1 MSYGFKITFGEGNEP
16 LGADLMEAIAEVR
29 IEQDLSKPTK
39 FAIRFEDD
47 LCDGKPKALSSPS
60 LKPGGMIAV
69 LVPEELDPKKANK
82 SLICL
87 VRGPITKQKSSAV
100 LGGPGSWL
108 EVHGEDRRIEMDR
121 ESKTATWTGK
131 ASEIVDAIFS
141 THKFQTDVKSS
152 DAVEFTEGAKTL
164 NQSSADLKVVED
176 LGRQLGYEFWLTYKV
191 SSQGKAYKIDE
202 TANFKPSP
210 DFSSSGG
217 GGGLLGA
224 AAGALAGAA
233 AAMGIDQLLG
243 KPAKTLKLSIADKDC
258 SNLSAFDLDV
268 DVERA
273 TAAMLDGIDDKSG
286 DADDN
291 EAKDD
296 QPKVDPK
303 AKDDVKKFQSGATR
317 TIKAT
322 GAGSAADRASEAKA
336 MVADDGW
343 FITATASASAYK
355 LPGVVQPHE
364 IVSVEGTGFAH
375 NGKYQVS
382 KVLHVINGW
391 GHLMDMTLRRNALPG
406 NLNA

>member
-1 MSYGFKITFGEGNEP
+1 MSYGFMVTFGESNDP
-16 LGADLMEAIAEVR
+16 LAADLMEAIAEVR

-39 FAIRFEDD
+39 FGIRFEDD
-47 LCDGKPKALSSPS
+47 LCDGKPKVLSAPA
-60 LKPGGMIAV
+60 LKPGGMISV
-69 LVPEELDPKKANK
+69 LVPEEIDPKKSNK
-82 SLICL
+82 ALICL
-87 VRGPITKQKSSAV
+87 VRGPITKLKSSAV

-108 EVHGEDRRIEMDR
+108 EVHGEDRRVEMSR
-121 ESKTATWTGK
+121 ETKNAVWTGK
-131 ASEIVDAIFS
+131 APEIADAIFS
-141 THKFQTDVKSS
+141 DYKFQSDVKSS

-164 NQSSADLKVVED
+164 NQSSADLKVIED

-191 SSQGKAYKIDE
+191 NSQGKAYKIDE

-210 DFSSSGG
+210 DFSADG

-224 AAGALAGAA
+224 IAGAA
-233 AAMGIDQLLG
+233 AAAASAIGIDQLAG
-243 KPAKTLKLSIADKDC
+243 KPAKVLKLSVADRDC
-258 SNLSAFDLDV
+258 SNLTAFDLDV

-291 EAKDD
+291 EAKDE

-303 AKDDVKKFQSGATR
+303 TKDDVKTFQGGATR

-343 FITATASASAYK
+343 FITATASASAFK

-364 IVSVEGTGFAH
+364 IVTVEGTGFAH
-375 NGKYQVS
+375 SGKYQVS

-406 NLNA
+406 NANA